1 MTRMTYS
8 FFAVL
13 SLALITVVVGRPPG
27 GSVLVWTGYGI
38 QANILAAAVA
48 VGAHLVL
55 AALIYRLWQGLR
67 WGQGLGWEQGLRG
80 GAARRLPAAPGVPSS
95 VDSPRM
101 RSYDA
106 KSDFAV
112 PDVSIIGLRGLTA
125 RAAERGDLGTA
136 RKLARRGLADSPGT
150 SWLEELLD
158 NPITPPS
165 RA

>member
-13 SLALITVVVGRPPG
+13 SLALVTVVVGNPPG
-27 GSVLVWTGYGI
+27 GSALVWTGYGL

-55 AALIYRLWQGLR
+55 AALIYRVWQGLR
-67 WGQGLGWEQGLRG
+67 WEV
-80 GAARRLPAAPGVPSS
+80 AHRLPAISGATPVHA
-95 VDSPRM
+95 PRM
-101 RSYDA
+101 LSHGA
-106 KSDFAV
+106 EPEFAA
-112 PDVSIIGLRGLTA
+112 PDVALIGLRGLTA

-136 RKLARRGLADSPGT
+136 RELARRGLADSPGT
-150 SWLEELLD
+150 GWLQELID
-158 NPITPPS
+158 NPIAPPS

>member
-1 MTRMTYS
+1 MTYS

-13 SLALITVVVGRPPG
+13 SLALVTVVVGSPPG
-27 GSVLVWTGYGI
+27 GSALVWTGYGI

-67 WGQGLGWEQGLRG
+67 WG
-80 GAARRLPAAPGVPSS
+80 AVRRLPTVPAAPS
-95 VDSPRM
+95 VDAPRM
-101 RSYDA
+101 LSYDA
-106 KSDFAV
+106 EREFAV
-112 PDVSIIGLRGLTA
+112 PDVALPDVALIGLRGLTA

-136 RKLARRGLADSPGT
+136 RTLARRGLADSPGT

-158 NPITPPS
+158 YPKAPPS